1 MKFQLKKSDEISGT
15 SALAPNTSYLEFGE
29 IVVNYNAA
37 DPKLFFKLSD
47 NSLGQI
53 GITTIAGTPTT
64 LEATG
69 SSAAIPKVVLNRS
82 QGTVSSPS
90 DLVDGNTIGSVVAK
104 GYYSGSYT
112 EMGSLN
118 WLYDYTSG
126 SNTGPGS
133 QFEIKTS
140 VRTNNS
146 NTFNTPATRFNIDE
160 NGNTRIGGNLGVGLL
175 GSNPPEKITVYNGGI
190 YSETGYKFGG
200 SSGNPN
206 AELSTFGNFVSRLQ
220 IKVRPPGGNVQE
232 VACIN
237 DEGIGFGTTGP
248 TAAFHGY
255 TANETLGYFHRSTT
269 GNVVLRFRN
278 TTSNMYCGLT
288 TNATG
293 FAIDDDSNLGDAP
306 QFFIERTTGNIGVNA
321 ATPARKFVVD
331 GGADNIIGS
340 FLSTDSGSYISF
352 SDNATSSDSQVRVG
366 AVGNE
371 MVLQSAG
378 SSTLR
383 LDASSNARFFGNL
396 QVDGSG
402 GISTPALTVNGTA
415 VATQT
420 DLTDGSVTKLANTWE
435 TASGQIH
442 AFIND
447 GGGNLGM
454 RFNAGAHTPTLVE
467 SGSAWQWI
475 YSNDA
480 TTGDLDLQRAQGNAG
495 ATCVWETQLKN
506 EGSDRSIRLYYQ
518 GNEKFKTTSAGATV
532 TGAFTATGDITAFSD
547 ISLKENIEVIP
558 NALEKIHQ
566 IRGITYKRK
575 DIEGYRQAGVIA
587 QEVEKVLPEVVHD
600 DPTGIKS
607 VAYGNLVS
615 LLIEAVKE
623 QQSQIEAL
631 IKRVNQLENN

>member
-53 GITTIAGTPTT
+53 GITTSAGTPTT

-69 SSAAIPKVVLNRS
+69 SSAVIPKVVLNRS

-90 DLVDGNTIGSVVAK
+90 DLVDGNTIGTVVAK

-146 NTFNTPATRFNIDE
+146 NTFNAPATRIKIDE
-160 NGNTRIGGNLGVGLL
+160 NGNTRIGGNLAVGLL
-175 GSNPPEKITVYNGGI
+175 NTNPSEKICVYNGSI
-190 YSETGYKFGG
+190 YSEMGYKLGG
-200 SSGNPN
+200 SPPTPQ
-206 AELSTFGNFVSRLQ
+206 AELSTNQSASNSRLQ
-220 IKVRPPGGNVQE
+220 IKLIQSGTLQE
-232 VACIN
+232 VARIG
-237 DEGIGFGTTGP
+237 EMGIGFGTTSP
-248 TAAFHGY
+248 SAAFHGE
-255 TANETLGYFHRSTT
+255 TANETLGYFRRTNT

-278 TTSNMYCGLT
+278 TTSDMYCGLT

-306 QFFIERTTGNIGVNA
+306 QFFIERTTGNIGVNTA
-321 ATPARKFVVD
+321 APARKFVVD

-340 FLSTDSGSYISF
+340 FTSTDAGSYISF
-352 SDNATSSDSQVRVG
+352 SDNTTSSDSQVRVG

-383 LDASSNARFFGNL
+383 LDASNNARFFGNL
-396 QVDGSG
+396 QVDGS
-402 GISTPALTVNGTA
+402 
-415 VATQT
+415 
-420 DLTDGSVTKLANTWE
+420 
-435 TASGQIH
+435 
-442 AFIND
+442 
-447 GGGNLGM
+447 
-454 RFNAGAHTPTLVE
+454 
-467 SGSAWQWI
+467 
-475 YSNDA
+475 
-480 TTGDLDLQRAQGNAG
+480 
-495 ATCVWETQLKN
+495 
-506 EGSDRSIRLYYQ
+506 
-518 GNEKFKTTSAGATV
+518 
-532 TGAFTATGDITAFSD
+532 FTELSD
-547 ISLKENIEVIP
+547 ISLKENIEIIP

-631 IKRVNQLENN
+631 TKRVNQMENN